1 MRLPRW
7 TWLAVFLAFAA
18 GITLGLSLQLGFEL
32 RGESSAFGAVRGLQH
47 FRLSPAG
54 GLQAAGRLS
63 ALPVYVVEEHHE
75 VLPYWRAVADVA
87 GTRTVGH
94 ALVHFDAHPDMAVAS
109 PAKGDDFGLTSND
122 EFIFAAASQGLVDR
136 FIWIWPAWDARGK
149 RHKKH
154 GDVRIV
160 WSTLGHTDDE
170 LACICETKYAVEE
183 AEFFS
188 DPLGW
193 QFFRSHSA
201 GGQSSTPQ
209 CENSNEKK
217 LDREAECIKERT
229 LMQVFVNEQT
239 LKKIEAW
246 WPTLLA
252 PPLILDIDEDHFGQ
266 KASASLL
273 HEMKERLKDPLRDL
287 SCLLNVSEAHVNYWM
302 RRYVLAWLAHPGK
315 DAPDPPEELLKLC
328 PSRSLAQVG
337 EGLADLR
344 PLELQLLLLYGFCFT
359 TSPRSVSSTE
369 NDRRYLRVCDAGAE
383 VVAQDTDRSDAEEAL
398 AVEPV
403 AMAHRLD
410 LFATSLH
417 TLRPFVEPAELVTIC
432 RSVRDG
438 YTPNHVWFQ
447 IESNLLS
454 LLGPNVTFD
463 ENLVGGPHGWEA
475 WTQDAQTMLQQIRR
489 KDLQQSLS

>member
-1 MRLPRW
+1 
-7 TWLAVFLAFAA
+7 
-18 GITLGLSLQLGFEL
+18 
-32 RGESSAFGAVRGLQH
+32 
-47 FRLSPAG
+47 
-54 GLQAAGRLS
+54 
-63 ALPVYVVEEHHE
+63 
-75 VLPYWRAVADVA
+75 
-87 GTRTVGH
+87 
-94 ALVHFDAHPDMAVAS
+94 MAVAS

-122 EFIFAAASQGLVDR
+122 EPLLPSDKKGLVDR

-154 GDVRIV
+154 GRLAEQHELTKCDVRIV

-229 LMQVFVNEQT
+229 LMQVFVNEQMLGLT
-239 LKKIEAW
+239 LAG
-246 WPTLLA
+246 PA
-252 PPLILDIDEDHFGQ
+252 A
-266 KASASLL
+266 ASIAALNYGN
-273 HEMKERLKDPLRDL
+273 RR
-287 SCLLNVSEAHVNYWM
+287 NVSEAHVNYWM

-447 IESNLLS
+447 IESNLRLCWC
-454 LLGPNVTFD
+454 LGCFA
-463 ENLVGGPHGWEA
+463 L
-475 WTQDAQTMLQQIRR
+475 
-489 KDLQQSLS
+489 